1 MLLLSR
7 FKWQTRVVLAFV
19 CSLLL
24 VLSASGFALASVR
37 LVQISSDPYTNST
50 SQHHTQVEP
59 DIYSF
64 GSTIVAAFQTG
75 RFYDGGGSNIG
86 WATSSDKGNS
96 WTHGFLPGTTI
107 FATPPGIYTRDSDP
121 VVAYDAAH
129 STWLISSLAVNSTAI
144 GAAVLV
150 NQSTDG
156 GHTWGNAVTVSTI
169 SSGQFYDKDWITCDN
184 TATSP
189 FYGHCY
195 VEWDNAASFGQGQI
209 LMSTSTD
216 GGTTWG
222 PPQSPAN
229 QKFFGIGGQPLVQPN
244 GTVIVPITDASDG
257 TLVSFMSTDGGNSW
271 STPVTIATIN
281 LFLENASIRDGGGL
295 ASAQMDGSGTV
306 YLVWQDCRFEANCG
320 TTNYGSADD
329 LVMSTSSDGVTWSA
343 VQRIPIDP
351 IGSGV
356 NHIIPGLGVDRKTSG
371 SHAHLALTYY
381 YFPNAACFTYNC
393 QLDVG
398 FVSSTN
404 GGASWSAAQKLV
416 GPMNLTWLADTTS
429 GFMVGDYVGT
439 AIVGDDAFPVF
450 AVATPPSG
458 GFLNEAMFTV
468 ADQDLQVVGGS
479 ITSSSHAATVSRS
492 QSKGLSLRTA
502 F

>member
-1 MLLLSR
+1 MPFLSR
-7 FKWQTRVVLAFV
+7 FNWQTRV
-19 CSLLL
+19 LL
-24 VLSASGFALASVR
+24 VLVCSVLLIFSSSGFALASVK

-64 GSTIVAAFQTG
+64 GSTLVAAFQTG
-75 RFYDGGGSNIG
+75 RFFDGGGSNIG
-86 WATSSDKGNS
+86 WATSTDKGNS

-129 STWLISSLAVNSTAI
+129 HIWLISSLAVNSAAI

-150 NQSTDG
+150 NQSLDG
-156 GHTWGNAVTVSTI
+156 GHTWKNAVTVSTVP
-169 SSGQFYDKDWITCDN
+169 SGQFYDKDWITCDN
-184 TATSP
+184 TPSSP

-222 PPQSPAN
+222 PPLSPAN
-229 QKFFGIGGQPLVQPN
+229 QTFFGIGGQPLVQPN

-257 TLVSFMSTDGGNSW
+257 TMVSFISIDGGNSW

-281 LFLENASIRDGGGL
+281 LFFENASIRDGGGL
-295 ASAQMDGSGTV
+295 ASAQIDGSGTV
-306 YLVWQDCRFEANCG
+306 YVVWQDCRFETNC
-320 TTNYGSADD
+320 SADD
-329 LVMSTSSDGVTWSA
+329 LVMSTSNDGVTWSA
-343 VQRIPIDP
+343 VQRIPIDA

-356 NHIIPGLGVDRKTSG
+356 NHIIPGIGVDRKTSG

-404 GGASWSAAQKLV
+404 GGASWSAAQQLA
-416 GPMNLTWLADTTS
+416 GPMKLAWLADTTS
-429 GFMVGDYVGT
+429 GFMVGDYIGT
-439 AIVGDDAFPVF
+439 TIVGDDAFPVF
-450 AVATPPSG
+450 AVATPPSD

-468 ADQDLQVVGGS
+468 GELDLKVTEGP
-479 ITSSSHAATVSRS
+479 ITSSGNATVASKS
-492 QSKGLSLRTA
+492 QSHGLSLRTA